1 MTCACITN
9 EKKIRISLQTALI
22 AFVIFNP
29 VLFQAVQ
36 GILGRWVASSDGC
49 PTMMGLLLHVVLFG
63 IIIYLLMK
71 PYKKTL
77 EKIKNHRQTLP
88 GLPLV

>member
-1 MTCACITN
+1 MTCACISN
-9 EKKIRISLQTALI
+9 EKKMYISIQTALI

-29 VLFQAVQ
+29 VLFQVVS
-36 GILGRWVASSDGC
+36 GVLGRWIASSDGC
-49 PTMMGLLLHVVLFG
+49 PTMMGLFLHVALFG

-71 PYKKTL
+71 PNKKTA
-77 EKIKNHRQTLP
+77 EQIKNQRQTLP